1 MTLRNVA
8 ALLALA
14 LPGLA
19 CAPFDWSYPDSTS
32 PASEATPTENAHSAS
47 IADVHLEQES
57 PDTATVRTAGFST
70 RITIDVNPE
79 RNLIKQGPRAA

>member
-1 MTLRNVA
+1 MVIYDAPGAHRA
-8 ALLALA
+8 ASRGR
-14 LPGLA
+14 PGHHGA
-19 CAPFDWSYPDSTS
+19 PCARWGQHRRC
-32 PASEATPTENAHSAS
+32 AS
-47 IADVHLEQES
+47 EQES